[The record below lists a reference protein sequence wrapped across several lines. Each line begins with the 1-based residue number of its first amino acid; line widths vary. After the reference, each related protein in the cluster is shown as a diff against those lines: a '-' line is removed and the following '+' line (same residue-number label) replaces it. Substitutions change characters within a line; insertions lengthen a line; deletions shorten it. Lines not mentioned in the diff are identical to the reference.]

1 MAQFSSVKKTMNP
14 IFFIALGL
22 FGVYTIEFGVVGIL
36 PAIIERYSIST
47 SQAGMLVGAFAIV
60 IALFGPFMVLL
71 LSKLNRKNVLMTCL
85 FIFAG
90 SSLLSAYAPNFYV
103 LLALRVIPALFHPVY
118 FSLAF
123 VTAISLYP
131 KEKATQASAKAFV
144 GTSMGMVLGI
154 PITTYIQH
162 QLSFEAAFLFC
173 TLVNI
178 AAGIGIAIMLPKT
191 PKAEKVTYGKQ
202 LDILRKIPLWI
213 NIGAA
218 TFIFA
223 AMFSV
228 YSYSAEY
235 LEQVMGMN
243 GETVSVMLVI
253 FGIGGVAGNLLAGR
267 LIGIHMAR
275 TTVFQPIVL
284 ALSYFLL
291 SLGETS
297 SIVPII
303 LIMVLWGAVHTSGLI
318 ITQIWLTSE
327 APEAPEFAT
336 GLYISFINLGVFI
349 GSAAGGMFIDF
360 LGVKGT
366 IWSGL
371 LFVVLALA
379 CIVIK
384 ILFFNSK
391 GIKEKGGSK
400 RERQEG
406 AVL

>member
-1 MAQFSSVKKTMNP
+1 MVQFSSVKKTISP

-36 PAIIERYSIST
+36 PAIIERYNIST
-47 SQAGMLVGAFAIV
+47 SQAGMLVGVFAIV

-71 LSKLNRKNVLMTCL
+71 LSKFNRKNVLMTCL

-103 LLALRVIPALFHPVY
+103 LLTLRIIPALFHPVY

-123 VTAISLYP
+123 VTAISLYS

-162 QLSFEAAFLFC
+162 QFSFEAAFIFC

-178 AAGIGIAIMLPKT
+178 AAGAGIAIMLPNK

-202 LDILRKIPLWI
+202 FGILRKVPLWV

-235 LEQVMGMN
+235 LEQVMGMS
-243 GETVSVMLVI
+243 GEAVSVMLVV
-253 FGIGGVAGNLLAGR
+253 FGVGGVAGNLLAGR
-267 LIGIHMAR
+267 LIGVNMVR
-275 TTVFQPIVL
+275 TTLFQPIVL

-291 SLGETS
+291 YLGETS

-349 GSAAGGMFIDF
+349 GSAAGGLFIHV
-360 LGVKGT
+360 LGMKGT

-371 LFVVLALA
+371 LFIVLALI

-384 ILFFNSK
+384 ILFFNQK
-391 GIKEKGGSK
+391 GKEEKGVSK
-400 RERQEG
+400 REQREG
-406 AVL
+406 FLL

>member
-1 MAQFSSVKKTMNP
+1 MVQFSSVKKTINP

-36 PAIIERYSIST
+36 PAIIERYNIST
-47 SQAGMLVGAFAIV
+47 SQAGMLVGVFAIV

-71 LSKLNRKNVLMTCL
+71 LSKVNRKNVLIACL

-103 LLALRVIPALFHPVY
+103 LLILRMIPALFHPVY

-123 VTAISLYP
+123 VTAISLYS
-131 KEKATQASAKAFV
+131 KEKSTQASAKAFV

-162 QLSFEAAFLFC
+162 QFSFEAALIFC

-178 AAGIGIAIMLPKT
+178 AAGIGIAVMLPKT
-191 PKAEKVTYGKQ
+191 PTAEKVTYGKQ
-202 LDILRKIPLWI
+202 LGILRKIPLWI

-235 LEQVMGMN
+235 LEQVMGVS
-243 GETVSVMLVI
+243 GEAISVMLIV
-253 FGIGGVAGNLLAGR
+253 FGVGGVAGNMLAGR
-267 LIGIHMAR
+267 LIGINMER
-275 TTVFQPIVL
+275 TTLFQPIVL
-284 ALSYFLL
+284 GLSYFLL
-291 SLGETS
+291 YLGETS
-297 SIVPII
+297 IAPII
-303 LIMVLWGAVHTSGLI
+303 LIMILWGAVHTSGLI

-349 GSAAGGMFIDF
+349 GSAAGGMFIGF
-360 LGVKGT
+360 LGMKGT

-371 LFVVLALA
+371 LFIVLALV
-379 CIVIK
+379 CILIK
-384 ILFFNSK
+384 IFIFNPK
-391 GIKEKGGSK
+391 DMKEKGVSD
-400 RERQEG
+400 RERREE
-406 AVL
+406 ALL

>member
-1 MAQFSSVKKTMNP
+1 MNP
-14 IFFIALGL
+14 VFFIALGL

-36 PAIIERYSIST
+36 PAIIERYTIST
-47 SQAGMLVGAFAIV
+47 SQAGMLVGVFAIV
-60 IALFGPFMVLL
+60 IAFFGPFMVLL
-71 LSKLNRKNVLMTCL
+71 LSKVNRKKVLIACL

-103 LLALRVIPALFHPVY
+103 LLILRMIPALFHPVY

-123 VTAISLYP
+123 VTAISLYS

-154 PITTYIQH
+154 PVTAYIQH
-162 QLSFEAAFLFC
+162 QFSFEAAFIFC

-178 AAGIGIAIMLPKT
+178 AAGVGIAIVLPKP
-191 PKAEKVTYGKQ
+191 PKASKGSNGKQ
-202 LDILRKIPLWI
+202 LGILRKAPLWI

-235 LEQVMGMN
+235 LEQVMGMS
-243 GETVSVMLVI
+243 GKAVSVMLVL
-253 FGIGGVAGNLLAGR
+253 FGVGGVAGNLLAGR
-267 LIGIHMAR
+267 LIGINRVR

-284 ALSYFLL
+284 ATSYFFLY
-291 SLGETS
+291 LGEM
-297 SIVPII
+297 SIAPII
-303 LIMVLWGAVHTSGLI
+303 LIMILWGAVHTSGLI
-318 ITQIWLTSE
+318 ITQIWITSE

-349 GSAAGGMFIDF
+349 GSAAGGLFIDL
-360 LGVKGT
+360 LGMKGT
-366 IWSGL
+366 LWSGL
-371 LFVVLALA
+371 LFIVLALV

-384 ILFFNSK
+384 IFIFK
-391 GIKEKGGSK
+391 QKT
-400 RERQEG
+400 
-406 AVL
+406 

>member
-1 MAQFSSVKKTMNP
+1 MVRFSSVKRTINP

-36 PAIIERYSIST
+36 PAIIERYNIST
-47 SQAGMLVGAFAIV
+47 SQAGMLVGVFAIV

-71 LSKLNRKNVLMTCL
+71 FSKVNRKKVLIACL

-103 LLALRVIPALFHPVY
+103 LLILRMIPALFHPVY

-123 VTAISLYP
+123 VTAISLYS

-154 PITTYIQH
+154 PVTAYIQH
-162 QLSFEAAFLFC
+162 QFSFEAAFIFC
-173 TLVNI
+173 TLINI
-178 AAGIGIAIMLPKT
+178 AAGVGIAIMLPKT
-191 PKAEKVTYGKQ
+191 PKASKGTNGKQ
-202 LDILRKIPLWI
+202 LGILRKVPLWI

-235 LEQVMGMN
+235 LEQVMGMS
-243 GETVSVMLVI
+243 GKAVSVMLVI
-253 FGIGGVAGNLLAGR
+253 FGVGGVAGNLLAGR
-267 LIGIHMAR
+267 LIGINMVR

-284 ALSYFLL
+284 AISYFLL
-291 SLGETS
+291 YLGEM
-297 SIVPII
+297 SIAPII
-303 LIMVLWGAVHTSGLI
+303 LIMILWGAVHTSGLI

-349 GSAAGGMFIDF
+349 GSAAGGLFIDL
-360 LGVKGT
+360 LGMKGT

-371 LFVVLALA
+371 LFIVLALV

-384 ILFFNSK
+384 IFIFK
-391 GIKEKGGSK
+391 QKARKVPQIIID
-400 RERQEG
+400 RMDR
-406 AVL
+406 